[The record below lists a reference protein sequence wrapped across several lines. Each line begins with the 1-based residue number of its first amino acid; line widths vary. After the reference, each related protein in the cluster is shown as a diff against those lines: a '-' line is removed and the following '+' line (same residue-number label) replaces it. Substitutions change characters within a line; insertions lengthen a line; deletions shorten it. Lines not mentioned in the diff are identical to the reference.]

1 MPNKIRRAQVRKCA
15 SDNYTKP
22 DTKVRANWQAMD
34 KSTATRKE
42 KLAVHRVARDVNKAW
57 RQMLRR
63 CYIKQYASK
72 QWYVFT
78 NAGDL
83 LAHFDSVTDAVNFAK
98 ANA

>member
-42 KLAVHRVARDVNKAW
+42 KLAVHRVAKDVNKTW

-63 CYIKQYASK
+63 CDIIQLNSF
-72 QWYVFT
+72 WCVFT

>member
-22 DTKVRANWQAMD
+22 NTKVRANWQAMD

-42 KLAVHRVARDVNKAW
+42 KLAVHRVAKDVNKTW

-63 CYIKQYASK
+63 CDIIQLNSF
-72 QWYVFT
+72 WCVFT

-83 LAHFDSVTDAVNFAK
+83 LAHFASVTDAVNFAK